1 MYVDHTPEIVG
12 DRLEAEASFWAEE
25 AEKKNTTEDT
35 TVAKNE
41 DAKEKT
47 CEQCGSN
54 NTHISPNEYDTV
66 MVCNNC
72 HAEEHKPYAT
82 PEDKEPSDEEK
93 YEMRAAFGEG
103 VTVVNFFTGKT
114 VYRT

>member
-25 AEKKNTTEDT
+25 AE
-35 TVAKNE
+35 
-41 DAKEKT
+41 
-47 CEQCGSN
+47 G
-54 NTHISPNEYDTV
+54 
-66 MVCNNC
+66 
-72 HAEEHKPYAT
+72 
-82 PEDKEPSDEEK
+82 KEPSDEEK

-103 VTVVNFFTGKT
+103 ETIVNFFTGKT